1 MKPLRLLAL
10 LGALCFLCAG
20 LAPPAAAFCGFYV
33 SQADADLFNQASQVI
48 IARDGDRTILTLAND
63 YQGDA
68 QDFAL
73 VIPVPVAITAEQ
85 VNVGE
90 PDIISRLDQFTAPR
104 LVEYFD
110 DDPCQPVYMLES
122 APSPRAAGSGTR
134 AADASRDRNQ
144 ALGVTIEANFSVG
157 EYDILILSAKE
168 SSGLETW
175 LQENDYNIPRG
186 ASRVL
191 RPYIRQ
197 EFKFFVA
204 KVNLDAVEQ
213 DAVQAL
219 RPLQI
224 AYESPRFMLPIRLGM
239 LNAKGDQDL
248 IVYIL
253 TPTGRVEVSNYRT
266 VPITSNVNIPE
277 FVEDEFGRFYKAL
290 FQQSYET
297 EKKEVAFL
305 EYAWDMAWCDP
316 CAANPLTPEE
326 LRQAGVFWL
335 NQASDEPGRRLNPNP
350 GPQNAYITRLH
361 VRYARNKFPEDLS
374 FQATG
379 NRDNY
384 QGRYVI
390 QRPYRGEITC
400 DAAADYRNAVRDRQE
415 QELDT
420 VVQLTGWRKSEL
432 RSKVDWLSEPQQ
444 QPNPDPWWQDIWRN
458 R

>member
-10 LGALCFLCAG
+10 LGSICFLLAG

-33 SQADADLFNQASQVI
+33 SQADASLYNQASQVV
-48 IARDGDRTILTLAND
+48 IARDRDRTILTLAND
-63 YQGDA
+63 YQGNA

-73 VIPVPVAITAEQ
+73 VVPVPVEITEEQ
-85 VNVGE
+85 VNVGD
-90 PDIISRLDQFTAPR
+90 PKVLTRLDEFSAPR

-110 DDPCQPVYMLES
+110 EDPCNPYIYNS
-122 APSPRAAGSGTR
+122 APGRG
-134 AADASRDRNQ
+134 AADTSAPIPEAAERDREQ
-144 ALGVTIEANFSVG
+144 SLGVTIEASFSVG

-175 LQENDYNIPRG
+175 LRENDYNIPRG

-191 RPYIRQ
+191 QPYIRQ

-204 KVNLDAVEQ
+204 KVNLEEFDRSAFQ
-213 DAVQAL
+213 SL

-253 TPTGRVEVSNYRT
+253 TPSGRVEVSNYRT
-266 VPITSNVNIPE
+266 VPIASNVNVPE
-277 FVEDEFGRFYKAL
+277 FVEEEFGAFYKAM
-290 FQQSYET
+290 FQKSYET

-305 EYAWDMAWCDP
+305 EYAWDMSWCDP

-335 NQASDEPGRRLNPNP
+335 GNNNGGDRRLPPTP
-350 GPQNAYITRLH
+350 GPQNVYITRLH
-361 VRYARNKFPEDLS
+361 VRYARNKFPEDLG
-374 FQATG
+374 FQTTG
-379 NRDNY
+379 NRENY

-390 QRPYRGEITC
+390 QRPYRGEMDC
-400 DAAADYRNAVRDRQE
+400 DAATDYREYVRDRQE

-420 VVQLTGWRKSEL
+420 VVKLTGWEKSDL
-432 RSKVDWLSEPQQ
+432 RSKVDWLDEPQQ
-444 QPNPDPWWQDIWRN
+444 KPDPEPWWRDIWN

>member
-1 MKPLRLLAL
+1 MKPLRFLAL
-10 LGALCFLCAG
+10 LGSLYFLLAG
-20 LAPPAAAFCGFYV
+20 FAQPVAAFCGFYV

-48 IARDGDRTILTLAND
+48 IARDRDRTILTLAND

-73 VIPVPVAITAEQ
+73 VVPVPVAITEEQ

-90 PDIISRLDQFTAPR
+90 PKIISRLDEFSAPR

-110 DDPCQPVYMLES
+110 GNPCEVYFSGSPARSALED
-122 APSPRAAGSGTR
+122 AIPETAAIE
-134 AADASRDRNQ
+134 RDRETS
-144 ALGVTIEANFSVG
+144 LGVTIEASFSVG
-157 EYDILILSAKE
+157 EYDILILSAQE
-168 SSGLETW
+168 STGLETW
-175 LQENDYNIPRG
+175 LRENDYNIPRG
-186 ASRVL
+186 ASQVL
-191 RPYIRQ
+191 QPYIRQ

-204 KVNLDAVEQ
+204 KVNLAEFDRSAFQ
-213 DAVQAL
+213 SL

-239 LNAKGDQDL
+239 LNAKGEQDL

-253 TPTGRVEVSNYRT
+253 TPSGRVEVSNYRT
-266 VPITSNVNIPE
+266 VPIASNVNIPE
-277 FVEDEFGRFYKAL
+277 FVEDEFGVFYKAM
-290 FQQSYET
+290 FQKSYET

-335 NQASDEPGRRLNPNP
+335 GNNSGDPGRRIQPTP
-350 GPQNAYITRLH
+350 GPQNVYITRLH
-361 VRYARNKFPEDLS
+361 VRYARNKFPEDLG

-379 NRDNY
+379 NRENY

-390 QRPYRGEITC
+390 QRPYRGEMNC
-400 DAAADYRNAVRDRQE
+400 DAAADYRNQVRDRQE

-420 VVQLTGWRKSEL
+420 VVQLTGWNKSDL
-432 RSKVDWLSEPQQ
+432 RAKVDWLDEPKPE
-444 QPNPDPWWQDIWRN
+444 PNNRPWWRDIWN